1 MFLVFEG
8 IDGSGMST
16 QARRLREHLE
26 RVSPRRVLLVREP
39 GGTELGERIRDLLLD
54 PSSGDLS
61 PQVEL
66 FLFMAARAQLS
77 ERVIQPALRRGEI
90 VISDRFLWSSVAY
103 QGIAGGLGAGAV
115 MEMGRMATA
124 GLAPAMT
131 FLIDLDPEVASQR
144 LGELDRVERRGV
156 EFQRRVRDGFLELAR
171 EHPGEFRVID
181 GGASIDDV
189 HACVVRELAGLR

>member
-1 MFLVFEG
+1 
-8 IDGSGMST
+8 
-16 QARRLREHLE
+16 LE